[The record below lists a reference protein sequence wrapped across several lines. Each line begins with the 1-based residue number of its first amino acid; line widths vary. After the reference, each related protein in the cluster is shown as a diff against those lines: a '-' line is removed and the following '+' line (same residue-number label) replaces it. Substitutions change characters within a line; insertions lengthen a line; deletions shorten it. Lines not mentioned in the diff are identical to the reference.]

1 MSHRRTTA
9 LALAASLAGGLAVA
23 APLSGTAG
31 AATVTPKRVT
41 VKAALTSTQKIL
53 HTVAPNDRV
62 TYGFNL
68 LEGTDDSGASPVQV
82 QMIGNVTYTKGNGPF
97 FGTITFTA
105 ADGSTLGVRMDGRAR
120 ALPNGTDAKF
130 SAKLVVLGGTGQW
143 LRARGR
149 GVFVGS
155 RQAALGGTVQS
166 RFVIRL
172 KG

>member
-1 MSHRRTTA
+1 MSSNRT
-9 LALAASLAGGLAVA
+9 ASAVLAVA
-23 APLSGTAG
+23 LGSAALAGPLATAAP
-31 AATVTPKRVT
+31 AATVGPHRVT
-41 VKAALTSTQKIL
+41 VKVDLESMQKIL
-53 HTVAPNDRV
+53 HTVAPNGAK

-82 QMIGNVTYTKGNGPF
+82 QMLGNVTYTKGDGPF

-105 ADGSTLGVRMDGRAR
+105 ADGSTLGVRMDGAAR

-130 SAKLVVLGGTGQW
+130 AAKLTVLGGTGQW

-149 GVFVGS
+149 GTFVGT
-155 RQAALGGTVQS
+155 RQAALGTAVQA

-172 KG
+172 K

>member
-1 MSHRRTTA
+1 MSRCPIPSIALTAA
-9 LALAASLAGGLAVA
+9 LAGAAVA
-23 APLSGTAG
+23 VPFAPGAG
-31 AATVTPKRVT
+31 AATITPKRVT
-41 VKAALTSTQKIL
+41 VAAELTSTQRIL

-68 LEGTDDSGASPVQV
+68 LEGTDTGGASPVQV

-105 ADGSTLGVRMDGRAR
+105 ADGSTLGVRMDGSAR

-130 SAKLVVLGGTGQW
+130 SAKLTVLGGTGEW
-143 LRARGR
+143 LRAKGR
-149 GVFVGS
+149 GTFVGS
-155 RQAALGGTVQS
+155 RQAALGGTVRA

-172 KG
+172 RG

>member
-1 MSHRRTTA
+1 MSSNRT
-9 LALAASLAGGLAVA
+9 ASVVLAVA
-23 APLSGTAG
+23 LGGAALAGPLATTAP
-31 AATVTPKRVT
+31 AATVGPHRVT
-41 VKAALTSTQKIL
+41 VKAELDSTQKIL
-53 HTVAPNDRV
+53 HTVGPNGTK

-105 ADGSTLGVRMDGRAR
+105 ADGSTLGVRMDGAAR

-130 SAKLVVLGGTGQW
+130 AAKLTVLGGTGQW

-149 GVFVGS
+149 GTFVGT
-155 RQAALGGTVQS
+155 RQAALGTAVQAQ
-166 RFVIRL
+166 FVIRL
-172 KG
+172 K

>member
-1 MSHRRTTA
+1 MPTIRTTSVA
-9 LALAASLAGGLAVA
+9 LAVA
-23 APLSGTAG
+23 LGGTALTG
-31 AATVTPKRVT
+31 PLATAAPAATVGPHRVT
-41 VKAALTSTQKIL
+41 VKAELNSSQKIL

-105 ADGSTLGVRMDGRAR
+105 ADGSTLGVRMDGGAR

-130 SAKLVVLGGTGQW
+130 AAKLTVLGGTGQW
-143 LRARGR
+143 LHAKGR
-149 GVFVGS
+149 GTFVGS
-155 RQAALGGTVQS
+155 RQAALGSAVQA

-172 KG
+172 K